1 LLDLDGTVL
10 DSHGLIMSSWRY
22 MCEQHLKGPSG
33 EMPTDDDFRRGMG
46 RPLLEVLRT
55 FARDDAHA
63 QELVTC
69 YRAHNAQ
76 HHDAMIRP
84 FPGIPEALATLR
96 AAGVK
101 LAIVTS
107 KSKEFALRGLAVT
120 GLEVDLVISPS
131 DVTHA
136 KPSPEPVLL
145 ALRRLEAEPAQAVMV
160 GDSPHDLL
168 AGRAA
173 SVLTA
178 AVSWG
183 AFSLEELLPYAPDR
197 VLRHPSELVALA
209 LDP

>member
-1 LLDLDGTVL
+1 
-10 DSHGLIMSSWRY
+10 
-22 MCEQHLKGPSG
+22 MCEQHLQGPDGS
-33 EMPTDDDFRRGMG
+33 MPTEDDFRRGMG

-76 HHDAMIRP
+76 HHDTMIRP

-96 AAGVK
+96 GAGVK
-101 LAIVTS
+101 IGIVTS
-107 KSKEFALRGLAVT
+107 KSKEFALRGLFVT
-120 GLEVDLVISPS
+120 GLEVDLVIAPS
-131 DVTHA
+131 DVRQA
-136 KPSPEPVLL
+136 KPAPEPVLL
-145 ALRRLEAEPAQAVMV
+145 ALQRLEARPAEAVMV

-168 AGRAA
+168 AGKAA
-173 SVLTA
+173 QVSTA

-197 VLRHPSELVALA
+197 VLHHPSELVGLG
-209 LDP
+209 LG